1 MQHGSINPE
10 NYVCRH
16 FHYPVHSRLQMRG
29 DEDRYDAGVHDF
41 QIASPIHLQLWINDG
56 SAFFGSIVQIPTEL

>member
-1 MQHGSINPE
+1 
-10 NYVCRH
+10 
-16 FHYPVHSRLQMRG
+16 MRR
-29 DEDRYDAGVHDF
+29 DEDWHDAGVHDS